1 MKVTLIW
8 ADGTMTR
15 MQSANALRIAQKWLY
30 QYLDLLAVFC
40 STNNT
45 MYLKE
50 GQDNDNYIL

>member
-30 QYLDLLAVFC
+30 RYLDLLAVFC

-50 GQDNDNYIL
+50 DQQNDHYIL